1 MELDKSKIAKMIEN
15 KKEFYVDS
23 IVGLGSED
31 YIFYR
36 DGDTYI
42 LNDNW
47 NEIGDDILEGQEK
60 EVIEKF
66 ANPLL
71 NTDISSIDFNQ
82 LKKIG
87 DKAIY
92 FNNQMDKFRNGSL
105 KLILKESLVKI
116 GEEAFDKN
124 FVFDE
129 ITSTEGTEIVLGEN
143 SFNFKDKKMKGVSV
157 YLSGNWTKEN
167 LESLLDAFEPD
178 NVGNKVYMDAGKFST
193 EVRYKIDEVPEA
205 LKSYANSDLIKAV
218 VEASKENLEKVVKEA
233 KAKKK
238 AKVTEDASFARKDM
252 DDTDKEEK
260 DNIKSWDKIDKEGEN
275 TNKDAIIEKM
285 IKMFAEENI
294 FAKINLDADKL
305 ELENGKIVITD
316 GSIDPE
322 KGVQFIG
329 KTTEIMKKIC
339 NTEFNGKK
347 LRNNKMNKDRAKDAA
362 RIKVIE
368 ALVGKTIEGG
378 DMKVLDVLECKFVL
392 NRDQLQERF
401 PGENIDMGSSVI
413 AMDAVVDKE
422 SLSNLIGRLDDV
434 KKENEG
440 KAEVEISED
449 LYKEI
454 VQKLQVIGK
463 QFKHVNKDIYNSC
476 KEAYEGL
483 KRKKS

>member
-23 IVGLGSED
+23 ITGLGSED

-71 NTDISSIDFNQ
+71 NTEISSIDFNQ

-92 FNNQMDKFRNGSL
+92 FNNKMDEFRNDSL

-129 ITSTEGTEIVLGEN
+129 ITSTEGTEIVLREN

-167 LESLLDAFEPD
+167 LESLLDAFEPA
-178 NVGNKVYMDAGKFST
+178 NEGNKVYIDSGKFST

-218 VEASKENLEKVVKEA
+218 VEASEENLKKVVDEA

-238 AKVTEDASFARKDM
+238 AKVKEDAKFARKDM
-252 DDTDKEEK
+252 DDIKEKEE
-260 DNIKSWDKIDKEGEN
+260 DNIKSWDNIDEEGKN

-285 IKMFAEENI
+285 IKMFVSKDI
-294 FAKINLDADKL
+294 FAKINLDANKL
-305 ELENGKIVITD
+305 ELADGKIIITD

-329 KTTEIMKKIC
+329 KTTEIMKEIC

-362 RIKVIE
+362 RIKVIK
-368 ALVGKTIEGG
+368 ALVGKTIEGN
-378 DMKVLDVLECKFVL
+378 MKVLGELECKFIL
-392 NRDQLQERF
+392 NKAQLQERF
-401 PGENIDMGSSVI
+401 PGEKIDLGKS
-413 AMDAVVDKE
+413 AMDTAIDRE
-422 SLSNLIGRLDDV
+422 SLSALIDRLDNIKEEHEGEEEV
-434 KKENEG
+434 K
-440 KAEVEISED
+440 ISED

-454 VQKLQVIGK
+454 IQKLQIIGK
-463 QFKHVNKDIYNSC
+463 QFKHVNKEIYDSC
-476 KEAYEGL
+476 KKAYEGF
-483 KRKKS
+483 RKKG